1 MLIFRYICREVIAVV
16 MAILLIM
23 LIITLMS
30 QAAGYLGGIAH
41 GAVAVSFF
49 GKLILI
55 NIPFLI
61 SYILPFAFYFGLLL
75 AYGRIYADSEMVVLQ
90 ASGFSNRRLFT
101 YTMILAAIVMLIV
114 GYLIFL
120 INPTLLAAKGKILH
134 GSKTNVLQTIVPGQF
149 RVLNDGKLILYVS
162 KANHNRTNLQDIFLA
177 ELNQPAR
184 KPTDDQWSVNFVSSA
199 QQVLQD
205 NDYPYLQ
212 TKNGYQYKGI
222 PGQQEYSILKYK
234 DYNYLLKDQVES
246 IKYNNLD
253 GISTIVLFHRAH
265 DLASLSELEWR
276 ISLVIQVIIL
286 TLFAIP
292 LSRVQPRQGRYAKF
306 LPAILFYL
314 VYVNVLF
321 VAKYL
326 LENDK
331 VSMSIGLWWAH
342 LLMLFIVMIYYAKVY
357 HWFAG
362 KSNNEA

>member
-16 MAILLIM
+16 AAILLIM

-49 GKLILI
+49 GKLMLI
-55 NIPFLI
+55 NIPFLV

-90 ASGFSNRRLFT
+90 ASGFSNRRLFA
-101 YTMILAAIVMLIV
+101 YSMVLAVVVMLIV
-114 GYLIFL
+114 GYLIL
-120 INPTLLAAKGKILH
+120 IVNPTLLAAKGKILH
-134 GSKTNVLQTIVPGQF
+134 GSKTNILQTIVPGQF

-162 KANHNRTNLQDIFLA
+162 KANHDRTHLQDIFLA
-177 ELNQPAR
+177 ELNQRAK
-184 KPTDDQWSVNFVSSA
+184 KPTDDQWSVNFVNGA
-199 QQVLQD
+199 QQVLQG
-205 NDYPYLQ
+205 NGYPYLQ
-212 TKNGYQYKGI
+212 TKDGYQYKGI
-222 PGQQEYSILKYK
+222 PGQPEYNILKYK

-253 GISTIVLFHRAH
+253 GVSTAMLFHRTH
-265 DLASLSELEWR
+265 DVASLSELEWR
-276 ISLVIQVIIL
+276 ISLVLQVIIL

-306 LPAILFYL
+306 LPAVLFYL

-321 VAKYL
+321 MAKYL
-326 LENDK
+326 LENGK
-331 VSMSIGLWWAH
+331 VSMNVGLWWAH
-342 LLMLFIVMIYYAKVY
+342 LLMLLIILIYYAKTY
-357 HWFAG
+357 RWFTG
-362 KSNNEA
+362 KSNNET